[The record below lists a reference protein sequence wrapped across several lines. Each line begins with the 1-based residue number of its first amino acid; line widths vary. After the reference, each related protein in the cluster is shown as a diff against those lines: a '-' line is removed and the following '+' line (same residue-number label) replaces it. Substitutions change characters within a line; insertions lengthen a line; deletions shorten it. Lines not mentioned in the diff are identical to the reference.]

1 MTALINHWGDAWISF
16 FGVALAQNTLFL
28 ILVFAALICLPRAS
42 AKIKYIIAAAGLIK
56 LFIPPF
62 IPLHI
67 PSALSLSSFTI
78 IQLAGESV
86 MANPNADSVVPHS
99 ISAGWT
105 ATGLL
110 FAVWACIFIC
120 ILLVHGWSAL
130 RLRLILRCVCPILS
144 EPDERDSKSAIVKLY
159 RSNAI
164 AVPLS
169 MGLFRSRIY
178 VPAAWD
184 RWSQS
189 HRTMMLQHE
198 LAHIQRHDGLFLAL
212 QVLTRAIYW
221 FHPLVWLL
229 DQRVNQYREMAC
241 DDAAVGANQNN
252 AITYSRLLMTLA
264 ETLVQRV
271 PGYRS
276 ALAFIRRKGDLVSRI
291 QYQIEESAMK
301 RTSKTGS
308 RIIFGSLV
316 LLALPLS
323 VYITSPPTDMAKT
336 RITEAA
342 AAQTDAWTV
351 IPVTVKSS
359 GDIVLD
365 GKIYDRDTFK
375 TAILEKEKSKPNL
388 IVGLMVDGN
397 VTMGAMYRMHKML
410 VETNLLKLTY
420 LDESYGKLNLSL
432 PPEQAREQIAQIPKK
447 NIAVIQI
454 HKNSVVILGSDTIP
468 MKTIQTELADL
479 LAANKNLI
487 VTIQSQADADYLDF
501 LNVLHQVKSAGIQR
515 IFIDNQAI

>member
-1 MTALINHWGDAWISF
+1 
-16 FGVALAQNTLFL
+16 
-28 ILVFAALICLPRAS
+28 
-42 AKIKYIIAAAGLIK
+42 
-56 LFIPPF
+56 
-62 IPLHI
+62 
-67 PSALSLSSFTI
+67 
-78 IQLAGESV
+78 
-86 MANPNADSVVPHS
+86 
-99 ISAGWT
+99 
-105 ATGLL
+105 
-110 FAVWACIFIC
+110 
-120 ILLVHGWSAL
+120 
-130 RLRLILRCVCPILS
+130 
-144 EPDERDSKSAIVKLY
+144 
-159 RSNAI
+159 
-164 AVPLS
+164 
-169 MGLFRSRIY
+169 
-178 VPAAWD
+178 
-184 RWSQS
+184 
-189 HRTMMLQHE
+189 
-198 LAHIQRHDGLFLAL
+198 
-212 QVLTRAIYW
+212 
-221 FHPLVWLL
+221 
-229 DQRVNQYREMAC
+229 
-241 DDAAVGANQNN
+241 
-252 AITYSRLLMTLA
+252 
-264 ETLVQRV
+264 
-271 PGYRS
+271 
-276 ALAFIRRKGDLVSRI
+276 
-291 QYQIEESAMK
+291 MK